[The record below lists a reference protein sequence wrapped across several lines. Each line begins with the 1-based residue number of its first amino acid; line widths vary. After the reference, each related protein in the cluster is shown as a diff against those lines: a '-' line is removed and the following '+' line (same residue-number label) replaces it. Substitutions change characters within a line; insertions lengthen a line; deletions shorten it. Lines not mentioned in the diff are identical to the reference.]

1 MCARGDGIRG
11 SKDPRAEIGKYPNS
25 TNERKKMSKKT
36 LKQRIALVAAS
47 ALTAGFFSVVSTP
60 AANAGN
66 LAAGLYN
73 WGTAAGTAYSSTT
86 GGFCYQNNDDDI
98 LVVTHPSTAT
108 GSAITLF
115 AGTAN
120 EDLLTTE
127 YVIFSASGN
136 GYFTTATAAATASE
150 GAITKSAD
158 EKTLT
163 IGDTGTSAQAASDL
177 PDSVGWRQSGLGT
190 TTINIISV
198 VKSTGVQTVV
208 ETYTLSAVAS
218 CAAGVYSSVYSG
230 TSLRTASTA
239 LTATTYDDGDDSGAV
254 SVENSSGVAYLGH
267 WLRDGL
273 GAAVTDTASFLNV
286 TTTGG
291 CTISGTVTD
300 LSSTL
305 TSIVVTSG
313 ITNKVVKLFTSG
325 ANQNSCT
332 VKSSYNGTE
341 VSSKNLTFKGDHKSV
356 VMVAKD
362 AAIGTATGTGA
373 GYYDV
378 LDDKGS
384 RIGGVTNATAVELT
398 GSLVGASISFGT
410 STSSSTQGAVTID
423 AVDTARGAGTF
434 KIRTTNNAG
443 AFVLS
448 PAISMIVSGG
458 IATYSI
464 SLDKATYSPGEII
477 TITISAKDSL
487 GAIVPDGTQLA
498 ASAAGLDFAMA
509 GSSNLSAA
517 PTNTDGADAGSW
529 KYKYTAG
536 TVEGTWAA
544 NLGLSGVVTDTAK
557 QLTYTIKSTSG
568 AISNADVLKS
578 IVSLIASINKQIQA
592 LQKLILKR

>member
-1 MCARGDGIRG
+1 
-11 SKDPRAEIGKYPNS
+11 
-25 TNERKKMSKKT
+25 MSKKT

-60 AANAGN
+60 AANAAV
-66 LAAGLYN
+66 LTSATYN
-73 WGTAAGTAYSSTT
+73 WGTAAGVPYATST
-86 GGFCYQNNDDDI
+86 GGFCYQNTTDDI

-108 GSAITLF
+108 ASAITLF
-115 AGTAN
+115 AGAAA
-120 EDLLTTE
+120 EDLTTTE
-127 YVIFSASGN
+127 YVIFSASGS
-136 GYFTTATAAATASE
+136 GYFTTATAAGTATE

-163 IGDTGTSAQAASDL
+163 IGDTATTAQAASEL
-177 PDSVGWRQSGLGT
+177 PDSVGWRQTALGT

-198 VKSTGVQTVV
+198 VKATGVQTVV
-208 ETYTLSAVAS
+208 ETYTLTAAAS
-218 CAAGVYSSVYSG
+218 CTAGVYSPVYSG
-230 TSLRTASTA
+230 TALRTVSTA
-239 LTATTYDDGDDSGAV
+239 LTSTTYDDGDTSAAV
-254 SVENSSGVAYLGH
+254 SVENSSGVSYLGH

-273 GAAVTDTASFLNV
+273 GAAVTDTSSFLNV

-313 ITNKVVKLFTSG
+313 ITDKVVKLFTSG
-325 ANQNSCT
+325 AKQNSCT

-341 VSSKNLTFKGDHKSV
+341 VSSKNLTFKGDHSSV
-356 VMVAKD
+356 VVVAKD
-362 AAIGTATGTGA
+362 AAIGVASVGA

-398 GSLVGASISFGT
+398 GSLVGATISFGT

-434 KIRTTNNAG
+434 KIRTTDNAG

-448 PAISMIVSGG
+448 PAISMIVSGD

-498 ASAAGLDFAMA
+498 ATAAGLDFAMA

-536 TVEGTWAA
+536 IVEGTWAA

-568 AISNADVLKS
+568 AVSNADVLKS

>member
-1 MCARGDGIRG
+1 
-11 SKDPRAEIGKYPNS
+11 
-25 TNERKKMSKKT
+25 MSKKT

-60 AANAGN
+60 AANAAV
-66 LAAGLYN
+66 LTSATYN
-73 WGTAAGTAYSSTT
+73 WGTAAGTAYSATT

-98 LVVTHPSTAT
+98 LVVTHPSSAT

-115 AGTAN
+115 AGAAA
-120 EDLLTTE
+120 EDLTTTE
-127 YVIFSASGN
+127 YVIFSASGS
-136 GYFTTATAAATASE
+136 GYFTTATAVGTTTE

-163 IGDTGTSAQAASDL
+163 IGDTATTAQAASEL
-177 PDSVGWRQSGLGT
+177 PDSVGWRQTALGT

-198 VKSTGVQTVV
+198 VKATGVQTVV
-208 ETYTLSAVAS
+208 ETYTLTAAAS
-218 CAAGVYSSVYSG
+218 CTAGVYSPVYSG
-230 TSLRTASTA
+230 TALRTVSTA
-239 LTATTYDDGDDSGAV
+239 LTVTTYDDGDTSAAV
-254 SVENSSGVAYLGH
+254 SVENSSGVSYLGY
-267 WLRDGL
+267 WLRDAV
-273 GAAVTDTASFLNV
+273 GAAVTDTSSFLNV

-325 ANQNSCT
+325 AKQNSCT

-341 VSSKNLTFKGDHKSV
+341 VSSKNLTFKGDHSSV
-356 VMVAKD
+356 VVTAKD
-362 AAIGTATGTGA
+362 AAIGVASVGA

-398 GSLVGASISFGT
+398 GSLVGATISFGT
-410 STSSSTQGAVTID
+410 STSSSTQGEVTID

-487 GAIVPDGTQLA
+487 GAIVPDATQLA
-498 ASAAGLDFAMA
+498 ATAAGLDFAMA

-536 TVEGTWAA
+536 IVEGTWAA

-568 AISNADVLKS
+568 AVSNADVLKS
-578 IVSLIASINKQIQA
+578 IVALIASINKQIQA

>member
-1 MCARGDGIRG
+1 
-11 SKDPRAEIGKYPNS
+11 
-25 TNERKKMSKKT
+25 MSKKT

-60 AANAGN
+60 AANAGV
-66 LAAGLYN
+66 LTASLYN
-73 WGTAAGTAYSSTT
+73 WGTAAATAYSSTT
-86 GGFCYQNNDDDI
+86 GGFCYQDNTDDI
-98 LVVTHPSTAT
+98 LVVTHPSSAT

-127 YVIFSASGN
+127 YVIFSASGS
-136 GYFTTATAAATASE
+136 GYFTTATAAADGTE

-163 IGDTGTSAQAASDL
+163 IGDTGTAAQLASDL
-177 PDSVGWRQSGLGT
+177 PNSVGWRQTALGT

-198 VKSTGVQTVV
+198 VKATGVQTVV

-218 CAAGVYSSVYSG
+218 CTAGVYSPVYSG

-239 LTATTYDDGDDSGAV
+239 LTSSTYDDGDDSGAV

-325 ANQNSCT
+325 AKQNSCT

-341 VSSKNLTFKGDHKSV
+341 VSSKNLTFKGDHNSV

-362 AAIGTATGTGA
+362 AAIGTASVGA
-373 GYYDV
+373 GFYDV

-398 GSLVGASISFGT
+398 GSLVGASISFAT
-410 STSSSTQGAVTID
+410 STSSSTQAAVTID

-443 AFVLS
+443 ASVFS
-448 PAISMIVSGG
+448 PAICMIVSGG

-477 TITISAKDSL
+477 TVTISAKDSL

-498 ASAAGLDFAMA
+498 ASAAGLDFAIA

-517 PTNTDGADAGSW
+517 PVNTDGADAGSW

-536 TVEGTWAA
+536 TVEGTWGA
-544 NLGLSGVVTDTAK
+544 NLGLSGVTTDTAK

-568 AISNADVLKS
+568 AVSNAEVLKS

>member
-11 SKDPRAEIGKYPNS
+11 SKDLRAEIGKYPNS

-60 AANAGN
+60 AANAAV
-66 LAAGLYN
+66 LTSATYN
-73 WGTAAGTAYSSTT
+73 WGTAAGTAYSATT

-98 LVVTHPSTAT
+98 LVVTHPSSAT

-115 AGTAN
+115 AGAAA
-120 EDLLTTE
+120 EDLTTTE
-127 YVIFSASGN
+127 YVIFSASGS
-136 GYFTTATAAATASE
+136 GYFTTATAVGTTTE

-163 IGDTGTSAQAASDL
+163 IGDTATTAQAASEL
-177 PDSVGWRQSGLGT
+177 PDSVGWRQTALGT

-198 VKSTGVQTVV
+198 VKATGVQTVV
-208 ETYTLSAVAS
+208 ETYTLTAAAS
-218 CAAGVYSSVYSG
+218 CTAGVYSPVYSG
-230 TSLRTASTA
+230 TALRTVSTA
-239 LTATTYDDGDDSGAV
+239 LTVTTYDDGDTSAAV
-254 SVENSSGVAYLGH
+254 SVENSSGVSYLGY
-267 WLRDGL
+267 WLRDAV
-273 GAAVTDTASFLNV
+273 GAAVTDTSSFLNV

-325 ANQNSCT
+325 AKQNSCT

-341 VSSKNLTFKGDHKSV
+341 VSSKNLTFKGDHSSV
-356 VMVAKD
+356 VVTAKD
-362 AAIGTATGTGA
+362 AAIGVASVGA

-398 GSLVGASISFGT
+398 GSLVGATISFGT
-410 STSSSTQGAVTID
+410 STSSSTQGEVTID

-487 GAIVPDGTQLA
+487 GAIVPDATQLA
-498 ASAAGLDFAMA
+498 ATAAGLDFAMA

-536 TVEGTWAA
+536 IVEGTWAA

-568 AISNADVLKS
+568 AVSNADVLKS